1 MDEVLQE
8 ALYRNIDNSF
18 SKLQKQNEVFMP
30 AVPVIGVNPIT
41 APIGMK
47 EGLEG
52 GEKFRVFEM
61 TYDPESGETRF
72 VEAGIVK
79 VDKKQIWD
87 NQFSLSQSKKKGT
100 PQYTAFKG
108 GKGVLPGM
116 MIKQIK

>member
-1 MDEVLQE
+1 
-8 ALYRNIDNSF
+8 
-18 SKLQKQNEVFMP
+18 MP

-61 TYDPESGETRF
+61 TYDPESGETKF
-72 VEAGIVK
+72 VEAGTVK
-79 VDKKQIWD
+79 VDKKQIW
-87 NQFSLSQSKKKGT
+87 NNLFSLSQAEAEGP

-108 GKGVLPGM
+108 GKGVFPGM